1 VHRHGGE
8 NTTYV
13 NLRLMLAISLL
24 AASASGLRAE
34 GPTAGW
40 HVVAYDHRITE
51 ADLAALE
58 ATGARA
64 IQYLPEDSYVT
75 WLGGAA
81 LEAAAPLGP
90 RPLAPAEKVA
100 PATDPRRLLD
110 VTVYGGRA
118 AGALPGAI
126 AAHAVAPDRSLVSVT
141 MRRVDVEAL
150 SRRPEVL
157 SIGPA
162 ATGIE
167 PLDEGTSQIVA
178 GNIEGS
184 SPVPGYRAFLDALGL
199 GGAGARIAIADS
211 GIDDT
216 HPDLMGRVV
225 ARTDFTPLPDYRDS
239 DGHGTHVAGI
249 AAGSGAGVPGATDP
263 SGFAY
268 GMGVAPDAELVD
280 VGVLGII
287 EEIVGID
294 DFPPFEDA
302 SAFAVRNGAVGWNA
316 SWGSGEGDRAGYTQT
331 ARTMDIITRDADWET
346 PGAQPFTLVFAAGN
360 SGNAGPGAPTE
371 AKNLIAVA
379 SSRSHRA
386 GNINTISSFS
396 SKGPTLDGRIGPTIA
411 APGETVVSTRSITG
425 SVLCN
430 QPPVADGVPQAAL
443 YGVCSGTSM
452 AAPHVTGALA
462 LITQWWR
469 SRSEGETQSAAMTK
483 ALLVNSATDMG
494 APNVPNGSEGWG
506 RVTLRNLFDP
516 TAERI
521 LLDQDLVLEEASDHH
536 EVRIEPADPDRPL
549 KATLAWSDAAAT
561 PNAIPALV
569 NDLDLTVTADDGT
582 TYLGNNFAAGWSVP
596 GGEPD
601 RLEVLENVFVRE
613 PSGGYTLRISAAN
626 LPGDGVSFSG
636 DSTDQDFALVV
647 TNAVLVQP

>member
-1 VHRHGGE
+1 MK
-8 NTTYV
+8 
-13 NLRLMLAISLL
+13 LRLTVALSLL
-24 AASASGLRAE
+24 AASGSAVRAE
-34 GPTAGW
+34 GPTPGW
-40 HVVAYDHRITE
+40 YVVAYDHRITE
-51 ADLAALE
+51 ADLATLE

-64 IQYLPEDSYVT
+64 IQYLPQDSHVT
-75 WLGGAA
+75 WLGRAA
-81 LEAAAPLGP
+81 LQAAASLGP
-90 RPLAPAEKVA
+90 RPLAPTEKVA
-100 PATDPRRLLD
+100 PTADPRRPLD
-110 VTVYGGRA
+110 VTVHGGRA
-118 AGALPGAI
+118 AEALPGTI
-126 AAHAVAPDRSLVSVT
+126 AAHAVAPDRSMVSVT
-141 MRRVDVEAL
+141 VRHADVDAL
-150 SRRPEVL
+150 ARRPEVL

-178 GNIEGS
+178 GNIEGQ
-184 SPVPGYRAFLDALGL
+184 SPVPGYRAFLNALALG
-199 GGAGARIAIADS
+199 GSGVRIAIADS

-287 EEIVGID
+287 EEVVGID

-302 SAFAVRNGAVGWNA
+302 SAFAVRSGAVGWNA

-346 PGAQPFTLVFAAGN
+346 AGPQPFTLVFAAGN
-360 SGNAGPGAPTE
+360 SGNAGPGAPSE

-386 GNINTISSFS
+386 GGINNISSFS

-411 APGETVVSTRSITG
+411 APGETVISTRSIAG

-430 QPPVADGVPQAAL
+430 QPPIADGVPQAAL
-443 YGVCSGTSM
+443 YGICSGTSM

-469 SRSEGETQSAAMTK
+469 GGNDGQTQSAAMTK

-494 APNVPNGSEGWG
+494 TPNIPNGSEGWG
-506 RVTLRNLFDP
+506 RVTLKSLFDP
-516 TAERI
+516 TTERV
-521 LLDQDLVLEEASDHH
+521 LLDQDSVLEQAGDQH
-536 EVRIEPADPDRPL
+536 ELRIEPVDPGRPL
-549 KATLAWSDAAAT
+549 KVTLAWSDAPAT
-561 PNAIPALV
+561 PNALPALV
-569 NDLDLTVTADDGT
+569 NDLDLTMTAGDGT
-582 TYLGNNFAAGWSVP
+582 TYRGNNFAAGWSVP

-601 RLEVLENVFVRE
+601 RLEVLENVFLKQ
-613 PSGGYTLRISAAN
+613 PSGEYTLRISAAN
-626 LPGDGVSFSG
+626 LPGDGVPFSG

-647 TNAVLVQP
+647 SNAVLTATN